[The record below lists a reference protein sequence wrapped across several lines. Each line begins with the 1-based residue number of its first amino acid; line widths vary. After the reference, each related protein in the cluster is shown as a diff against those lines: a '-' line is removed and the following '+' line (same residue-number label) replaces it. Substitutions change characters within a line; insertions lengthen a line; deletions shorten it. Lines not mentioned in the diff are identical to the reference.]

1 MSNAIRIWRCS
12 LYTIIDKR
20 ASSVSTDNEFG
31 YSGSTI
37 GSGDT
42 QQVHA
47 GDRRRIDARCIA
59 GRKYTRSGQAID
71 VGTYDT

>member
-37 GSGDT
+37 GSDDT
-42 QQVHA
+42 
-47 GDRRRIDARCIA
+47 
-59 GRKYTRSGQAID
+59 
-71 VGTYDT
+71 